1 MRAIDLITVVAF
13 LCFLLGVCSG
23 LLFLVYG
30 ATILQALGCMLI
42 VTIALIVLSI
52 LPILI
57 LCWILYIS
65 NKIQTSVLFHGI
77 ILLQKRERK
86 DSI

>member
-1 MRAIDLITVVAF
+1 MRTIDLITVVAF
-13 LCFLLGVCSG
+13 LCFLLGVYSG

-65 NKIQTSVLFHGI
+65 NKI
-77 ILLQKRERK
+77 
-86 DSI
+86 